1 MTSWLGEGA
10 RIRALTLGL
19 ALLATGCSLAR
30 SAGSE
35 FASGAVDRISESDL
49 PLIQLQRS
57 LSDSA
62 GVFLEQEFSEAVLL
76 PARVTW
82 AEMRQGVRDEGDS
95 LALRLDD
102 LLRSA
107 LTETLPSSLDRSAT
121 EVEGRLAGLGRAI
134 AEEFML
140 ALGEGVSEHL
150 QPAADSLVVGVMRT
164 AVSEI
169 ETELRP
175 AMHALMLDLRDSLE
189 VRIGDV
195 DRAVAGTRTV
205 SGFRYSLYGA
215 GLVLVVVLLI
225 TMFGRWRQK
234 SLALDALIE
243 AIERGGHEGTK
254 RAVQSCARDAG
265 VESWLM
271 KRVRQ
276 ASGGMKRGVDAAA
289 RPGTAE

>member
-1 MTSWLGEGA
+1 
-10 RIRALTLGL
+10 
-19 ALLATGCSLAR
+19 
-30 SAGSE
+30 
-35 FASGAVDRISESDL
+35 
-49 PLIQLQRS
+49 
-57 LSDSA
+57 
-62 GVFLEQEFSEAVLL
+62 
-76 PARVTW
+76 
-82 AEMRQGVRDEGDS
+82 
-95 LALRLDD
+95 
-102 LLRSA
+102 
-107 LTETLPSSLDRSAT
+107 
-121 EVEGRLAGLGRAI
+121 
-134 AEEFML
+134 ML

-254 RAVQSCARDAG
+254 RAVRSCARDAG

-276 ASGGMKRGVDAAA
+276 ATGSMKRGVDAAA